1 MKNLELIEPIKNRYS
16 PIIFEN
22 KIVEEEKLAL
32 LFEAARWTASSNNEQ
47 SWRFIYANKNQTE
60 LYSMLFNCLV
70 DFNKEWVVSAPILM
84 LSIAKKTFSANGN
97 PNRFAAYDV
106 GQAVSSLSI
115 QASSVGIQIHQMGGL
130 DAEKAKSI
138 FNLGDDFEPLSMIA
152 MGYPGD
158 VKQLSGKLLERAAR
172 ARVRKNI
179 EDIFFNEPYVK

>member
-22 KIVEEEKLAL
+22 KNVEDKKLAL
-32 LFEAARWTASSNNEQ
+32 LFEAAQWAASCNNEQ
-47 SWRFIYANKNQTE
+47 SWRFIYAQKNQTE

-84 LSIAKKTFSANGN
+84 LSIAKKTFSLNGK
-97 PNRFAAYDV
+97 PNRFAAYDL

-115 QASSVGIQIHQMGGL
+115 QASSMGIQIHQMGGF

-152 MGYPGD
+152 IGYPGD
-158 VKQLSGKLLERAAR
+158 VQKLTGKLLERSAR
-172 ARVRKNI
+172 TRVRKNI
-179 EDIFFNEPYVK
+179 DEIFFNQALVK